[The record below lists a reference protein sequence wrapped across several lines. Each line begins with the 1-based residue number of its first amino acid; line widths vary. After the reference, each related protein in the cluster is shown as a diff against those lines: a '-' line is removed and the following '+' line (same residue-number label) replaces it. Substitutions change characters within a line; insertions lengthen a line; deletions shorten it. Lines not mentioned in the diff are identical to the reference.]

1 MRRRIVR
8 SGRSVVSRDA
18 LYAAYEAAANDPEYV
33 AEMEEVTAVF
43 DVTAGD
49 GLENEPW
56 EEPLVMSKRS
66 PRRRTS

>member
-8 SGRSVVSRDA
+8 SGRSVAARDA

-33 AEMEEVTAVF
+33 AQMEEVTADF

-49 GLENEPW
+49 GLENDVW
-56 EEPLVMSKRS
+56 EEPLIMPKRS